1 MSKLS
6 DVFVVGLTGQSGSGK
21 TTVSDV
27 FRENGFE
34 VINADFISR
43 KVMEK
48 GSECLNEV
56 SESFENVLFDDG
68 TLNRKKLAEY
78 IFSDKDKKELLN
90 SITYPYITREV
101 LHNIEEMSQNNK
113 NLILLDAPTLFE
125 SRADDFCELVISIVS
140 DKESRIER
148 IIERDGISRELAEKR
163 LASQYD
169 NKFYIDNSDYI
180 IKNNKTVEELKL
192 KAKEVSDKIKEFYD
206 AKKNI

>member
-21 TTVSDV
+21 TTVSDI

-34 VINADFISR
+34 VINADLISR

-48 GSECLNEV
+48 GSECLKEV

-125 SRADDFCELVISIVS
+125 SRADDFCELVISVIS
-140 DKESRIER
+140 DTESRIER

>member
-21 TTVSDV
+21 TTVSDI

-34 VINADFISR
+34 VINADLISR

-48 GSECLNEV
+48 GSECLKEV

-125 SRADDFCELVISIVS
+125 SRADDFCELVISIIS
-140 DKESRIER
+140 DRENRLKR

>member
-1 MSKLS
+1 MSKIS

-21 TTVSDV
+21 TTVSDI

-34 VINADFISR
+34 VINADLISR

-48 GSECLNEV
+48 GSECLKEV
-56 SESFENVLFDDG
+56 SESFENVLLDNG
-68 TLNRKKLAEY
+68 TLNRRKLAEY

-125 SRADDFCELVISIVS
+125 SRADDFCELVISIIS
-140 DKESRIER
+140 DRENRLER